1 MKDLTYKN
9 LIQNNLGILV
19 VDVTLT
25 SQKLYLKTFGPHK
38 NIIIIIRSIL
48 YQIFCPL
55 IAYFILLG

>member
-25 SQKLYLKTFGPHK
+25 SQKLYPKHSDLTKT
-38 NIIIIIRSIL
+38 
-48 YQIFCPL
+48 
-55 IAYFILLG
+55 LL